1 MYVTYTEPVWE
12 ERARARGLQP
22 AARRIAMG
30 SSAVIAPQRITVV
43 TEPVRRVLAGPA
55 EPAVVRVIE
64 RRRVRVRVYVYFG
77 RREAWS
83 SRFGHFDVLVA
94 DDGDEGGWSVDDV
107 KDAAE
112 IGYSQTIG
120 NMVFVQQKYQSAL
133 AFEGSSHVLFEKT
146 LLFYVRESEL
156 ADYRVDVKPFIRSI
170 GAA

>member
-30 SSAVIAPQRITVV
+30 GSAAAAPQHITVV
-43 TEPVRRVLAGPA
+43 TAPVRRVMAEPA

-64 RRRVRVRVYVYFG
+64 RRRACVRVYVYFG
-77 RREAWS
+77 RRETWRN
-83 SRFGHFDVLVA
+83 RFGHFDVTVDA
-94 DDGDEGGWSVDDV
+94 DSEDGGWSVDDV

-112 IGYSQTIG
+112 IGYGQTIG
-120 NMVFVQQKYQSAL
+120 NMLFVQQKYQSAL
-133 AFEGSSHVLFEKT
+133 AFEGASHVLFEKT

-156 ADYRVDVKPFIRSI
+156 SDYRVDVKPFIRSI